1 MDISKLSYSK
11 GKGTKEAF
19 PPVLEQYPAAPVY
32 NDENLL
38 AEMAESAT
46 FSKAYQKGVGIVPT
60 TILFV
65 LSGGVKRE
73 KDYLKPLDKIR
84 RVVVAFASK
93 RGQGL
98 LPRQL
103 IETADKFVQKGV
115 FATPKRDYTIE
126 EGDVIYLLQDVDQF
140 ETDIR
145 TIWAEKHAQNVCWI
159 ISNPCFEIW
168 LYYHYTEEPPYKIL
182 NKIENKGVCERSQA
196 LKHILHTKIKG
207 GISPDK
213 AMEFLQLA
221 IERSRKYYAEHDGI
235 PVLYATQM
243 DRLGED
249 IIKADVSNEL
259 EVYWKTEKEN
269 REYWKLG
276 LKTMQY
282 INLSGVKVDE
292 FCSSLR
298 NWGEQHP
305 LYLPPLAEGTNG
317 LTIIDN
323 RSFVQNKKI
332 DRTYFDDNKPNV
344 GVNFNDLFLQSI
356 NNDVQNYYYAQ
367 IILQAPIATYNIY
380 ANQIL
385 EAIQRMGLENES
397 CSALVTFPV
406 PELPM
411 PMYKMTSYDRLV
423 YIVLDEYLP
432 QFGWKQYEGVNSD
445 FEEIGNGSNIYTNLH
460 KVKSEQDNYGISV
473 MRVGQFKLPPA
484 GNYRMLCLSI
494 IEEVQGGSEL
504 CAINKGCAVNLQYE
518 VNDIVIYSN
527 IVSKIE
533 YIFDDGM
540 IKLYHYGEKVSVNQI
555 TPIPIDGIHDRNIYY
570 APVVAAST
578 IFDGHPLPLV
588 ETDYSYY
595 MDTFLKEVWQEDGQ
609 TTWEKVNA
617 CHFRSVHEL
626 QHWLRA
632 ETSQDGLE
640 IKTEEALKLL
650 HLK

>member
-11 GKGTKEAF
+11 GKGTKEEFLSVVA
-19 PPVLEQYPAAPVY
+19 QYPVAPVS

-38 AEMAESAT
+38 AEMAENAQFPKT
-46 FSKAYQKGVGIVPT
+46 YQKEEGTIPA

-103 IETADKFVQKGV
+103 IETADNFVQKGV
-115 FATPKRDYTIE
+115 FVTPKCDYTIE

-145 TIWAEKHAQNVCWI
+145 TIWKEKHTQNVRWI

-168 LYYHYTEEPPYKIL
+168 LYYHYSEEPPYKIL
-182 NKIENKGVCERSQA
+182 YEIEDKGLCERSQA
-196 LKHILHTKIKG
+196 LKHILHNKIKG

-221 IERSRKYYAEHDGI
+221 IERSRKYYVENEGI

-406 PELPM
+406 SELPM

-504 CAINKGCAVNLQYE
+504 CAINKGCAVNLRYE

-595 MDTFLKEVWQEDGQ
+595 MDTFQKEVWQEDGQ

-617 CHFRSVHEL
+617 CHFRYVHEL

-640 IKTEEALKLL
+640 IKTEEELKLL